1 MKSYLI
7 KLIKSWLSYF
17 RLIHFKW
24 TDEQI
29 LFLFLKWSLIGDE
42 WRVDSTVLYQGKA
55 KNVHST
61 KKENELRLEYLDQ
74 ATALNGKKK
83 DQVIG
88 KGSLNNQITSEIF
101 SYLSQKNVHHHWIE
115 QLSENEQLVKKVEII
130 PLEIVLRNI
139 ATGSFVKRLG
149 VEEGLELPKPI
160 IEFYYKD
167 DSLDDPFINN
177 DHIEFL
183 EIATNEE
190 ILFLREETLKINKLL
205 QELFSSINI
214 TLVDFK
220 LEFGKD
226 YLGNIILSDE
236 ITPDTCRLWD
246 KETGE
251 SLDKDIYRK
260 DLGEIVPIYEEILK
274 RLKGRG
280 E

>member
-1 MKSYLI
+1 MK
-7 KLIKSWLSYF
+7 
-17 RLIHFKW
+17 
-24 TDEQI
+24 
-29 LFLFLKWSLIGDE
+29 
-42 WRVDSTVLYQGKA
+42 STVLYQGKA
-55 KNVHST
+55 KNVYST
-61 KKENELRLEYLDQ
+61 DRENELRLEYLDQ

-83 DQVIG
+83 DEISG
-88 KGSLNNQITSEIF
+88 KGALNNLITSEIF
-101 SYLSQKNVHHHWIE
+101 SYLSSKEINHHWIR
-115 QLSENEQLVKKVEII
+115 QISSNEQLVKKVEII
-130 PLEIVLRNI
+130 PLEVVLRNV

-149 VEEGLELPKPI
+149 IKNGSKLPFPI

-167 DSLDDPFINN
+167 DNLDDPFINE

-183 EIATNEE
+183 KIASEE
-190 ILFLREETLKINKLL
+190 EVAFLKEESLKINTLL
-205 QELFSSINI
+205 QELFNEIGI

-226 YLGNIILSDE
+226 ETGHIILSDE

-260 DLGEIVPIYEEILK
+260 DLGDITPIYKEVLK
-274 RLKGRG
+274 RLQERG

>member
-1 MKSYLI
+1 M
-7 KLIKSWLSYF
+7 
-17 RLIHFKW
+17 
-24 TDEQI
+24 
-29 LFLFLKWSLIGDE
+29 
-42 WRVDSTVLYQGKA
+42 DSTVLYQGKA

-61 KKENELRLEYLDQ
+61 ENEQELRLEYLDQ

-83 DQVIG
+83 DHIIG
-88 KGSLNNQITSEIF
+88 KGSLNNQITSLIF
-101 SYLSQKNVHHHWIE
+101 SYLTEKKIAHHWIK
-115 QLSENEQLVKKVEII
+115 QLSSNEQLVKRVEII
-130 PLEIVLRNI
+130 PLEVVLRNI
-139 ATGSFVKRLG
+139 ATGSFTKRLG
-149 VEEGLELPKPI
+149 VEEGTKLPFPI

-167 DSLDDPFINN
+167 DSLDDPFINE

-183 EIATNEE
+183 QLASKEE
-190 ILFLREETLKINKLL
+190 VTELKENALKINQLL
-205 QELFSSINI
+205 QTLFEEIGV

-226 YLGNIILSDE
+226 YEGQIILSDE

-260 DLGEIVPIYEEILK
+260 DLGEIVPIYEEILT

-280 E
+280 A

>member
-1 MKSYLI
+1 MS
-7 KLIKSWLSYF
+7 
-17 RLIHFKW
+17 
-24 TDEQI
+24 
-29 LFLFLKWSLIGDE
+29 
-42 WRVDSTVLYQGKA
+42 STVLYQGKA

-61 KKENELRLEYLDQ
+61 EKVNELRLEYLDQ

-83 DQVIG
+83 DEVIG
-88 KGSLNNQITSEIF
+88 KGCLNNQITSYIF
-101 SYLSQKNVHHHWIE
+101 SYLSKRGVAHHWLE
-115 QLSENEQLVKKVEII
+115 QLSKNEQLVKKVEII
-130 PLEIVLRNI
+130 PLEVVLRNI

-149 VEEGLELPKPI
+149 VEEGKILPFPI

-167 DSLDDPFINN
+167 DALDDPFINEA
-177 DHIEFL
+177 HIKFL
-183 EIATNEE
+183 KIASEE
-190 ILFLREETLKINKLL
+190 EVAFLKEEALKINTLL
-205 QELFSSINI
+205 QELFNEIGI

-226 YLGNIILSDE
+226 ETGHIILSDE

-260 DLGEIVPIYEEILK
+260 DLGEIVPVYEEILK
-274 RLKGRG
+274 RLQERG